1 MPVSSQ
7 ADKDFLPD
15 GQLVSL
21 SGAVVPRRIGPELS
35 AHWCVPLG
43 SGMTALLS
51 CMEGVDVPTSGSTDV
66 LGLHLVKG
74 SQVLVQRIGVQ
85 LQHEALLPR
94 LKEGVALDRYSSFD
108 PRPAPWRPLL

>member
-1 MPVSSQ
+1 MRAPGVWH
-7 ADKDFLPD
+7 D
-15 GQLVSL
+15 GTAQLH
-21 SGAVVPRRIGPELS
+21 GRR
-35 AHWCVPLG
+35 
-43 SGMTALLS
+43 
-51 CMEGVDVPTSGSTDV
+51 DVPTSGSTDV